1 MRLDLCQDCSLVSR
15 PEEVQMLSKV
25 VNYFHNL
32 LFAAIYLQD
41 MNNPCSSDN
50 SGRVQFSISVELP
63 IF

>member
-1 MRLDLCQDCSLVSR
+1 
-15 PEEVQMLSKV
+15 MLSKV